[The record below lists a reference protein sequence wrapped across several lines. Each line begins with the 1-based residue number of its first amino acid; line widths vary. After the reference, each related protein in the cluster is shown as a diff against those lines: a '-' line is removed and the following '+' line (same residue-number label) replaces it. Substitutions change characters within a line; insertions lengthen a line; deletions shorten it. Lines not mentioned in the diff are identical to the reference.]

1 MSNEQT
7 AENKAH
13 STLKTQVG
21 ALETKSESN
30 QKLDISNHDSD
41 VLSEKKLSEEVTSDQ
56 SKETS
61 SLKSQDITLKKELAA
76 NQKTETA
83 DHNNLLKTLKYDETA
98 DATARS
104 ALEKTETTDKTKDEK
119 KNGDVET

>member
-21 ALETKSESN
+21 ALETKSENN
-30 QKLDISNHDSD
+30 QKLDISNHDSS

-56 SKETS
+56 SKES
-61 SLKSQDITLKKELAA
+61 NSLKNQDSALKKELAA
-76 NQKTETA
+76 
-83 DHNNLLKTLKYDETA
+83 D
-98 DATARS
+98 
-104 ALEKTETTDKTKDEK
+104 
-119 KNGDVET
+119 